1 MAVPFVMWTAFVV
14 VGLARPGFNLLTS
27 PASLLGEAGSQNE
40 GLFNFAYFMLA
51 GLLTMLFAGGLY
63 GSVDNRWSGRV
74 GAGLI
79 GLVGLSLILSGFV
92 TMNPVSPAV
101 TDVHSALG
109 LPLLV
114 AIPPALLLI
123 GHALRG
129 NRRWR
134 GYARTSTL
142 IALIAGV
149 LVAAYSVLPKGSIVD
164 GLFQRTY
171 QGLLTPWFIVM
182 GVWLLSSSSAPRIVR
197 PESAFPRS

>member
-1 MAVPFVMWTAFVV
+1 VRWTAFVAF
-14 VGLARPGFNLLTS
+14 GLSRPGFNLLTS
-27 PASLLGEAGSQNE
+27 PASVLGQVGSPNE
-40 GLFNFAYFMLA
+40 GVFNFAYFMLS

-63 GSVDNRWSGRV
+63 LAVDNRWSGKV

-79 GLVGLSLILSGFV
+79 GLVGLSLALSGFV
-92 TMNPVSPAV
+92 TMNPVSPAL

-129 NRRWR
+129 NQRWR

-149 LVAAYSVLPKGSIVD
+149 LVAAYVVLSKGSIID

-182 GVWLLSSSSAPRIVR
+182 GCWLLNSS
-197 PESAFPRS
+197 